1 MGNLCKLLKDDI
13 RFQEAMKTCMNCG
26 TCTAICPAAE
36 FYDYD
41 PRKICDIV
49 QRENEEEIDNLLR
62 NDGIWYCGQC
72 MSCKTRC
79 PRSNVP
85 GLLISVLRKVS
96 QELGYFTESA
106 KGIQQFALAK
116 AVGSN
121 IKEIGYCVHPD
132 RIDYELHPEQGP
144 IWKWYK
150 ENIEDIAPK
159 LGANYHGDGPG
170 ALRTIRKETM
180 EEVNKIF
187 EITGGNELLKKI
199 ETYSKNKTGIKD
211 GDELFRRVYT
221 GQAE

>member
-1 MGNLCKLLKDDI
+1 MGNLCKLLMDDV
-13 RFQEAMKTCMNCG
+13 RFQDAIKTCMNCG

-62 NDGIWYCGQC
+62 NDSIWYCGQC

-79 PRSNVP
+79 PRGNVP
-85 GLLISVLRKVS
+85 GLLITVLRKVS
-96 QELGYFTESA
+96 QELGYFTESG

-132 RIDYELHPEQGP
+132 RVDHELHPEQGP

-150 ENIEDIAPK
+150 ENIEEIAPK
-159 LGANYHGDGPG
+159 LGANYHGEGPG

-180 EEVNKIF
+180 DEVNKIF
-187 EITGGNELLKKI
+187 EVTGGNELLKKI
-199 ETYSKNKTGIKD
+199 ETYSKSKTGIKD
-211 GDELFRRVYT
+211 DDELFKRVYT
-221 GQAE
+221 GQTE